1 MYSVGGMSWTSAD
14 VMAWKHI
21 HLLILFV
28 YSSYLVKAYTVPPAK
43 LEAIYPKGLRV
54 SIPDDGFTLFAFHG
68 NLNVEMEGLE
78 AGQWARDIT
87 KVKNGRWTFRDRNAE
102 LKLGDK
108 IYFWTYVIKN
118 GLGYRQD
125 NGEWTVTEFVNENG
139 TIVDPNDLP
148 PATTTTPSFIPT
160 SATVPPSC
168 QQSLTAVL
176 GRGRVCRGELLFN
189 EEFDKNN
196 IKDLSNWI
204 PEIMFPQEPDYPFNV
219 YLSDGTLRLENGMLI
234 ISPILLETKYHAGF
248 LNGALDLTN
257 TCTGM
262 IGTWECSRTASG
274 AQILPPVATGKI
286 TSKNRFNFKYGR
298 VEIRAKLPAGSWLL
312 PEINLEPRDNV
323 YGKTNYVSG
332 LVRIAFAKGNA
343 IYAKKLNGGPI
354 LSDLEPYRS
363 FNMKSKIGI
372 SNWNKDFHNY
382 SLVWKPDLLEFY
394 VDGDLY
400 GTVDPGEGFYNS
412 ANQNGVTQAWHW
424 IQGTVLAPLDQM
436 FYVSLGLRV
445 GGINDFSDV
454 KDAETKPWKNGGRKA
469 MYDFWTAKDAWFP
482 TWYNSDMKIDYVRI
496 YAL

>member
-1 MYSVGGMSWTSAD
+1 MSWSSAD
-14 VMAWKHI
+14 VMSGTYII
-21 HLLILFV
+21 HLMLALFI
-28 YSSYLVKAYTVPPAK
+28 YSSGLVEAYTVPPAK
-43 LEAIYPKGLRV
+43 LEAIYPRGLRV

-125 NGEWTVTEFVNENG
+125 NGEWTVTEFVNEDG
-139 TIVDPNDLP
+139 TPVDPNNLP
-148 PATTTTPSFIPT
+148 ASTSSTTVHFIP
-160 SATVPPSC
+160 SSVTVPPTSC
-168 QQSLTAVL
+168 HQSLTAVL
-176 GRGRVCRGELLFN
+176 GRGRVCRGDLLFN

-196 IKDLSNWI
+196 IKDLSNWM
-204 PEIMFPQEPDYPFNV
+204 PEVMFPQEPDYPFNV
-219 YLSDGTLRLENGMLI
+219 YLADGTLRLENGMLI
-234 ISPILLETKYHAGF
+234 ISPVLLETKYHAGI
-248 LNGALDLTN
+248 LSGTLDLTN

-286 TSKNRFNFKYGR
+286 TSKNKFNFKYGR

-312 PEINLEPRDNV
+312 PEINLEPRDNT

-332 LVRIAFAKGNA
+332 LIRIAFAKGNA
-343 IYAKKLNGGPI
+343 VYAKKLNGGPI

-372 SNWNKDFHNY
+372 TNWNKDFHNY
-382 SLVWKPDLLEFY
+382 SLVWKPDRLEFY
-394 VDGDLY
+394 VDGDMY

-424 IQGTVLAPLDQM
+424 VQGTVLAPLDQM

-445 GGINDFSDV
+445 GGINDFDDT
-454 KDAETKPWKNGGRKA
+454 KDAEIKPWKNGGRKA
-469 MYDFWTAKDAWFP
+469 MYDFWTSKDAWFP
-482 TWYNSDMKIDYVRI
+482 TWYNADMKIDYVRV